1 MGGTMTVLMA
11 YDGREHTQKA
21 LDYALKYAKSFNER
35 LHIISVF
42 PSKEHLSEMDA
53 IEEKFAQIKKTASE
67 QGVDVVTQ
75 VESGHP
81 STVLLEC
88 AQRLN
93 CSAIIVGRA
102 ANKTGLDR
110 VVLGSVSNY
119 VVSNAQCIV
128 IVVQ

>member
-1 MGGTMTVLMA
+1 MTILMA
-11 YDGREHTQKA
+11 FDGREHTQKA
-21 LDYALKYAKSFNER
+21 LDYAMKYAKLFNER
-35 LHIISVF
+35 LHVISVF
-42 PSKEHLSEMDA
+42 PSKEHLAEMDA
-53 IEEKFAQIKKTASE
+53 IEKRFEEIKIIASE

-75 VESGHP
+75 MESGHP

-110 VVLGSVSNY
+110 VVLGSVSNHI
-119 VVSNAQCIV
+119 VSNAQCIV

>member
-1 MGGTMTVLMA
+1 MTILMA
-11 YDGREHTQKA
+11 FDGREHTQKA
-21 LDYALKYAKSFNER
+21 LDYAMRYAKSFNER
-35 LHIISVF
+35 LYVISVF
-42 PSKEHLSEMDA
+42 PSKEHLAEMDA
-53 IEEKFAQIKKTASE
+53 IENRFAEIKSIASE

-88 AQRLN
+88 AQRLG

-110 VVLGSVSNY
+110 VVLGSVSNHI
-119 VVSNAQCIV
+119 VSNAQCIV

>member
-1 MGGTMTVLMA
+1 MMTILMA

-21 LDYALKYAKSFNER
+21 LDYAMKYARSFDER
-35 LHIISVF
+35 LHVISVF
-42 PSKEHLSEMDA
+42 PSKEHLEEMDA
-53 IEEKFAQIKKTASE
+53 IEKRFEEIKAIASE

-75 VESGHP
+75 MESGHP

-88 AQRLN
+88 AQRLK

-110 VVLGSVSNY
+110 VVLGSVSNHI
-119 VVSNAQCIV
+119 VSNAQCIV

>member
-1 MGGTMTVLMA
+1 MTILMA
-11 YDGREHTQKA
+11 FDGREHTQKA
-21 LDYALKYAKSFNER
+21 LDYAMKYAKSFNER
-35 LHIISVF
+35 LHVISVF
-42 PSKEHLSEMDA
+42 PSKEHLAEMDA
-53 IEEKFAQIKKTASE
+53 IENKFAEIKTIASE

-75 VESGHP
+75 MESGHP

-88 AQRLN
+88 AQRLK

-110 VVLGSVSNY
+110 VVLGSVSNHI
-119 VVSNAQCIV
+119 VSNAQCIV

>member
-1 MGGTMTVLMA
+1 MA
-11 YDGREHTQKA
+11 FDGREHTQKA
-21 LDYALKYAKSFNER
+21 LDYAMKYAKSFNER
-35 LHIISVF
+35 LHVISVF
-42 PSKEHLSEMDA
+42 PSKEHLAEMDA
-53 IEEKFAQIKKTASE
+53 IENKFAEIKAIASE

-75 VESGHP
+75 MESGHP

-88 AQRLN
+88 AQRLK

-110 VVLGSVSNY
+110 VVLGSVSNHI
-119 VVSNAQCIV
+119 VSNAQCIV